1 MENFSTKVITNEVRL
16 SFPHL
21 FEAYANQP
29 GQTAKFSTTILIPK
43 NDVATKA
50 KIDAAI
56 QAAIQQGMG
65 KAWNGVKPPIVPTP
79 LHDGDGVRPSDG
91 SAFGEECRGHWVMT
105 ASSKQPPQVVDQAL
119 NPIMSQTEIYAG
131 VYARASLNFFPY
143 NSNGRKGIGCGL
155 NNVQKLRD
163 GEPLTSRSTAQD
175 DFTPIAGQAPQ
186 YKPQP
191 QPQPQ
196 YQQAPVQDAPGGW
209 SPNQGYPQA
218 PQPHYQTAPQPQYQQ
233 APVQPQYQQAPVQ
246 QAPVQQAPV
255 QIDPITGQPIVPNMG
270 Y

>member
-1 MENFSTKVITNEVRL
+1 MENNFNATKVITNEVRL

-21 FEAYANQP
+21 FEAHANQP
-29 GQTAKFSTTILIPK
+29 GQQAKFSATILIPK
-43 NDVATKA
+43 TDVATKA

-56 QAAIQQGMG
+56 QAAIQQGLSKSWG
-65 KAWNGVKPPIVPTP
+65 GVKPPIVPTP

-91 SAFGEECRGHWVMT
+91 SAFGEECKGHWVMT

-131 VYARASLNFFPY
+131 VYARVSLNFFAY

-175 DFTPIAGQAPQ
+175 DFTPVTGQQQAYTAPGPAQ
-186 YKPQP
+186 YQ
-191 QPQPQ
+191 QPQ
-196 YQQAPVQDAPGGW
+196 YQASQ
-209 SPNQGYPQA
+209 PQ
-218 PQPHYQTAPQPQYQQ
+218 YQTAPVQPQAYA
-233 APVQPQYQQAPVQ
+233 APVQPQYQQAQAQPQ
-246 QAPVQQAPV
+246 YQTAPVQPQPV
-255 QIDPITGQPIVPNMG
+255 QIDPITGQPLIPNMG